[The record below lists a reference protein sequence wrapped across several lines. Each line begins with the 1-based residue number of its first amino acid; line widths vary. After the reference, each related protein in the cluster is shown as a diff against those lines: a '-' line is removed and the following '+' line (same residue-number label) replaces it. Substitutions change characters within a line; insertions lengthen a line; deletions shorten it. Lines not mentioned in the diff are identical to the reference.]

1 MSKGGENNMSKQQI
15 KFGDNLRYL
24 RQQKRMTQKELSQG
38 ICAQSMI
45 SAIENGS
52 YLPNI
57 SLAQQLAERLAI
69 SIADMTLSDYYD
81 ISSTVQTNKYL
92 EELCNAKEYQKL
104 YQFLLQEST
113 IEEVETQEQVQ
124 AYYYYLG
131 CCEYQLNKGESVAE
145 KNFRLALLQIE
156 NQPKFYASTL
166 TRQCYAS
173 LALTYLKYGQSQ
185 KCQSYFEQAFQSLEK
200 IPYEENQQ
208 ILYFLRAISLWYQ
221 KELEESLHWLE
232 LGTEFAVA
240 HNSHYLLGNMYA
252 LKAQIYTS
260 MNNVRA
266 SQQAQ
271 QVSDTFRMV
280 FSEKNFFSDQV

>member
-1 MSKGGENNMSKQQI
+1 MSKQQI
-15 KFGDNLRYL
+15 KFGENLRYL

-57 SLAQQLAERLAI
+57 SLAQQLAARLSI
-69 SIADMTLSDYYD
+69 SIEDLSLSDYYN
-81 ISSTVQTNKYL
+81 ISSTDQTNKYL
-92 EELCNAKEYQKL
+92 EKLCNAKEYQKL
-104 YQFLLQEST
+104 YQFLLQETT
-113 IEEVETQEQVQ
+113 IEEVQTQEQVQ

-131 CCEYQLNKGESVAE
+131 CCEYQLNKGELVAE
-145 KNFRLALLQIE
+145 KSFRMALLQIID
-156 NQPKFYASTL
+156 QPKFYASTL

-173 LALTYLKYGQSQ
+173 LALTYLKYGQPQ
-185 KCQSYFEQAFQSLEK
+185 KCHVYFEKAFHALDK

-208 ILYFLRAISLWYQ
+208 ILYFLRAVSFWYQ
-221 KELEESLHWLE
+221 KELEDSIRWLE

-252 LKAQIYTS
+252 LKAQVYAA
-260 MNNVRA
+260 MNNIRE
-266 SQQAQ
+266 SQKAQ
-271 QVSDTFRMV
+271 QVSDSFRAV
-280 FSEKNFFSDQV
+280 FSEKSFFSDWT